1 MRRQLFVDFNK
12 YPYYRV
18 IIILPR
24 QLSQSSISRIDDML
38 GYRPKRTRREEG
50 LVSMP
55 RNSCRKMSWRFQK
68 AIYRHRRT
76 ASPLLTLY
84 LFVSNLEFIIMVMR
98 VGNISNLIWKSQ
110 IPLHVTLRQA
120 TSLSNKNNILY
131 VHSYPSYSRVV
142 HIMPA

>member
-1 MRRQLFVDFNK
+1 MRRQLFVDFYK

-38 GYRPKRTRREEG
+38 GYRPKRTRNEEG

-76 ASPLLTLY
+76 AYPLLTLY
-84 LFVSNLEFIIMVMR
+84 LFASNLEFIIMVMR
-98 VGNISNLIWKSQ
+98 VRNISNLKPQ

-120 TSLSNKNNILY
+120 TSLSNKNNIVY
-131 VHSYPSYSRVV
+131 IYSYPSYSRVV
-142 HIMPA
+142 HITPA